1 MLEIPPSS
9 PSIFGHHH
17 RHPQQHQQQQP
28 QQHQT
33 PQMPSGG
40 QQNNEYSNNFQQHQ
54 QQQQQQPPQART
66 FQSTDMLNSLRQ
78 SYPHLAAAM
87 AQSQTPPPSL
97 LPPPPSQQHHSHHHQ
112 QQHQVPFNWNSPHF
126 GGPDTPPPDHFG
138 SLKVFE
144 VEKNS
149 RTPYTDATTSKKN
162 SGHIKRPMN
171 AFMVWSQMERRKICE
186 NQPDMHNAEISKQL
200 GTRWRQLTETE
211 KAPFVGE
218 AERLRQMHMQEYP
231 DYKYKPRKKPK
242 KQPMKAGEISHHTS
256 SADEQQSPLCVQTSK
271 KAGQKRTM
279 SQSSIGLTIG
289 GNSDMTYPIGK
300 SMKIDHDGVRL
311 SDGNQMLPFIHH
323 RHPPSNEQQTLDEM
337 RANALKYSMNVVVPP
352 SQMFSPTNGYS
363 CLSTDPLTPDMYDF
377 SKYQNDMFLKSDQ
390 QYLLQMNEHFNT
402 NPGYYANCP
411 ASTSTAASGAN
422 ASPTTTSSVEQ
433 EEPRSHSNGSSGY
446 HSNVTEIESFNT
458 TTHSNSYQL
467 SGSFDYTQTSQQQQQ
482 QPSQQ
487 QNQQSNIMFPQ
498 QQQQS
503 NTLELQQQQQA
514 QIQQQLQQQANFDWT
529 QQQQF
534 WMYHQQQQQQAA
546 ALGLTQ

>member
-1 MLEIPPSS
+1 
-9 PSIFGHHH
+9 
-17 RHPQQHQQQQP
+17 
-28 QQHQT
+28 
-33 PQMPSGG
+33 MPSAAAGEGGG
-40 QQNNEYSNNFQQHQ
+40 QHNNEFSNNFQQP
-54 QQQQQQPPQART
+54 QPRT

-87 AQSQTPPPSL
+87 AQSPTPPPP
-97 LPPPPSQQHHSHHHQ
+97 LPSHHQ
-112 QQHQVPFNWNSPHF
+112 QQASFNWNSPHF
-126 GGPDTPPPDHFG
+126 GNDQSNHFA

-149 RTPYTDATTSKKN
+149 RTPYTDATNSKKN
-162 SGHIKRPMN
+162 AGHIKRPMN

-186 NQPDMHNAEISKQL
+186 HQPDMHNAEISKQL
-200 GTRWRQLTETE
+200 GTRWRQLTEAE

-242 KQPMKAGEISHHTS
+242 KQPLKTGDISQGS
-256 SADEQQSPLCVQTSK
+256 SADEQQSPLCLQMSNPK
-271 KAGQKRTM
+271 KPGQKRTM

-311 SDGNQMLPFIHH
+311 SDGNQMIPFIHH
-323 RHPPSNEQQTLDEM
+323 HPSNEQNTIEEM
-337 RANALKYSMNVVVPP
+337 RANALKYSLNVVPQPP
-352 SQMFSPTNGYS
+352 MFSPTTGYN
-363 CLSTDPLTPDMYDF
+363 CLATDPSTPDMYDF
-377 SKYQNDMFLKSDQ
+377 NKYQNEMFLKSDQ
-390 QYLLQMNEHFNT
+390 QYLLQMNEHFNS
-402 NPGYYANCP
+402 NPVYYANCP

-467 SGSFDYTQTSQQQQQ
+467 SGSFDYTQTNQQQQQQ

-487 QNQQSNIMFPQ
+487 TQQQSNIMFPQ
-498 QQQQS
+498 QQQQQS
-503 NTLELQQQQQA
+503 ASSVDQQAHQQQSQQQTQLQQHLQQQQQYFDWP
-514 QIQQQLQQQANFDWT
+514 QQQH
-529 QQQQF
+529 QF
-534 WMYHQQQQQQAA
+534 WMYQYQQQQAA
-546 ALGLTQ
+546 ALNPGLTK